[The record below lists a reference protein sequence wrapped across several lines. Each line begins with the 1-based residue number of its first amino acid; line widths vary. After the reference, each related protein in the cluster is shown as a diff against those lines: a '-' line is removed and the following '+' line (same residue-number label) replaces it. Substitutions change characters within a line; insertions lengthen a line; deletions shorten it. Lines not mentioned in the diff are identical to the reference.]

1 MTNSKKITVIGAT
14 GGSGRKTIEA
24 LLNQGHQVTA
34 VSRSA
39 SKAFGPEVRS
49 IDGSA
54 LDKDVLRKAIKGQ
67 DAVIVTL
74 GISENPIRV
83 RTLGPAKTPMNIR
96 SEGTRN
102 VIEVMKELGVKRL
115 VVQTTFG
122 SGPSRN
128 KLGTVDS
135 LFFNLLLKPQIA
147 DTEKQDEFVRNSGL
161 DWTITQPVHLKEDDF
176 KEGDIVADFDS
187 GVQRMGISRKL
198 VGLYTASA
206 FNNSTTIG
214 KTVALSTTQIKGD

>member
-1 MTNSKKITVIGAT
+1 MTNSKKITVIGAS

-24 LLNQGHQVTA
+24 LLAQGHHVTA

-39 SKAFGPEVRS
+39 SKVFGTEVRS

-54 LDKDVLRKAIKGQ
+54 LDKNVLREAIRGQ

-96 SEGTRN
+96 SEGTRM

-115 VVQTTFG
+115 LVQTTFG

-128 KLGTVDS
+128 RLGAIDS
-135 LFFNLLLKPQIA
+135 LFFTLLLKPQIA

-176 KEGDIVADFDS
+176 EEGEVVADFNS

-198 VGLYTASA
+198 VGSYTAKAVS
-206 FNNSTTIG
+206 NSTTIG
-214 KTVALSTTQIKGD
+214 KTVALSTTQV